1 MRLSKFFLVLL
12 ALAVLVGGV
21 FFWLMPAGVGYRYGM
36 KFLGPVAL
44 SGVRGTVWDGHADGV
59 SVFGRDLGEIDWR
72 AERSAL
78 LRGQFVADIRIR
90 GADVDVAGQVTR
102 DGDGRMS
109 TRDLRFSVPA
119 EALAPLL
126 GVDEMKLLG
135 TISGVVSQATW
146 AGSLLNDA
154 TGTARWASP
163 GVVGATEARFSD
175 ILAEFA
181 SRPDGSIAGTAHD
194 DGNGDLA
201 VDGTFNLR
209 FGTFDAR
216 ARLSARN
223 GNAQV
228 AEMLRQVGDV
238 QLDGSTQLAFHG
250 QMLKFF

>member
-12 ALAVLVGGV
+12 ALAVLAGAV
-21 FFWLMPAGVGYRYGM
+21 FFWRMPAGIGYRYGV
-36 KFLGPVAL
+36 KYLGPVAL

-126 GVDEMKLLG
+126 GVDSVKLLG

-146 AGSLLNDA
+146 AGSVLSDA

-163 GVVGATEARFSD
+163 GVAGSVEARFSD

-181 SRPDGSIAGTAHD
+181 SRADGSIVGAAHD

-201 VDGTFNLR
+201 VDGTFTLR

-216 ARLSARN
+216 ARLTPRN

-238 QLDGSTQLAFHG
+238 QPDGSTQLAFHG

>member
-12 ALAVLVGGV
+12 ALAVLAGGV
-21 FFWLMPAGVGYRYGM
+21 FFWRMPAGVGYRYGL
-36 KFLGPVAL
+36 KYLGPVAL

-126 GVDEMKLLG
+126 GADTLKLLG
-135 TISGVVSQATW
+135 TISGVVTQATW
-146 AGSLLNDA
+146 AGSLLSDA
-154 TGTARWASP
+154 AGTARWGSP
-163 GVVGATEARFSD
+163 GVSGPAEARFSD

-209 FGTFDAR
+209 FGTFDAQ

-228 AEMLRQVGDV
+228 AEMLRQVGEV
-238 QLDGSTQLAFHG
+238 QADGSTQLVFHG